1 MNLEEAFSES
11 KTTMS
16 VKKSDLK
23 LFKENYMQPEE
34 KTFKA
39 FERALVDLK
48 VKPDAHEMWRMWT

>member
-48 VKPDAHEMWRMWT
+48 VKPDAHEM